1 MVSYMV
7 QDIQNIEKV
16 KRGAQNGAPLDNI
29 AQLPTTTNK
38 TLSKRA
44 RSKFYTQKIV
54 YPLLYIDSPLN
65 KNYSRAFHCG
75 SVIKQYGKNL
85 VSRYCNSR
93 LCHTCNRIRTAKMM
107 KGYIDPLKELGNLYF
122 TTLTIKNVKSENLN
136 QTIED
141 MIKNMSNIIRVLR
154 EKRKINISGIR
165 KIEITYNHKK
175 DDYHPHFHILH
186 NMDVGDI
193 IIEEWLKRNPTAKKQ
208 GWDWKKKKMV
218 DIQVSKQVT
227 KENDD
232 DKKYLNELFK
242 YATKFIIKDDKE
254 RGILN
259 VYVPALDN
267 ILKSLHKKRT
277 IQSFGEIKRLKL
289 NEDIEEEIEELVSQE
304 IEDIEEEIYKEW
316 NWSYDGIVY
325 DWLDNSSKRLTDYE
339 PPDIEFTYY
348 L

>member
-1 MVSYMV
+1 MV
-7 QDIQNIEKV
+7 QVIKNRENTRERAK
-16 KRGAQNGAPLDNI
+16 NSSTPPLLDNI
-29 AQLPTTTNK
+29 AQLPTDTAK
-38 TLSKRA
+38 SLSKRA

-54 YPLLYIDSPLN
+54 YPLLYIDSKLN

-75 SVIKQYGKNL
+75 SVIKQYGKKL

-93 LCHTCNRIRTAKMM
+93 ICHTCNRIRTAKMM
-107 KGYIDPLKELGNLYF
+107 AGYITPLQELGDLYF
-122 TTLTIKNVKSENLN
+122 TTLTIKNVKAENLN
-136 QTIED
+136 QTIEN

-165 KIEITYNHKK
+165 KIEITYNHKT
-175 DDYHPHFHILH
+175 DTYHPHFHILH

-227 KENDD
+227 KETDD

-267 ILKSLHKKRT
+267 ILNSLHKKRT
-277 IQSFGEIKRLKL
+277 IQSFGEIRVLKL
-289 NEDIEEEIEELVSQE
+289 DDDIEEEISELVSQE
-304 IEDIEEEIYKEW
+304 IDDIEEYIYKEW
-316 NWSYDGIVY
+316 NWAYDGILY
-325 DWLDNSSKRLTDYE
+325 DWLDNNGKQLTEYK
-339 PPDIEFTYY
+339 PPDITFTYY